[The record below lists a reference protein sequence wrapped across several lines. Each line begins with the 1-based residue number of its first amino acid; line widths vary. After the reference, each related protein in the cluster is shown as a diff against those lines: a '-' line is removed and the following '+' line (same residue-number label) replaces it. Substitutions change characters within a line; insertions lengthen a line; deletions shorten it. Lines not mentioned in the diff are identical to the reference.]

1 MNLLSKVNIKIKRVS
16 KFYTRY
22 KIGKSIDNFLVTL
35 PNERNIKLL
44 EVGYKGKN
52 YFEHFNNIKRVTLDI
67 NSNNK
72 PDIVADICDLS
83 SIDSNSY
90 DYVVMLEVLEH
101 VHSPDL
107 ALKEINRVLKKKG
120 VLFLTTPFLF
130 PAHDEPYDF
139 YRYTKYGLKLLCK
152 KFDSVK
158 ITPFDYFFVSVWTL
172 FSRLT
177 MVKSKKQQLVG
188 FVFYIVALP
197 FLPVAI
203 LLDFFTKFDQFS
215 SRYTVIAKKKEK
227 NDK

>member
-1 MNLLSKVNIKIKRVS
+1 MNIISRTNIKIKLFS

-22 KIGKSIDNFLVTL
+22 KIAKSIDEFIHTM
-35 PNERNIKLL
+35 PSDKNITLL
-44 EVGYKGKN
+44 EVGAKRKN
-52 YFEHFNNIKRVTLDI
+52 YFKLLNNVQRLTLDI
-67 NSNNK
+67 DSKNS

-203 LLDFFTKFDQFS
+203 LLDFFTKFEQFS